1 MIRRRA
7 APREIDPHDWTHQPA
22 RPIAAAGLCIL
33 LACAIPGA
41 IARSAPGTGPSV
53 PAPDMRLDVNTAN
66 HAELMALPGIG
77 RALATAILD
86 YRAAHGPFASLDALD
101 AVRGIGPRT
110 IEDLRP
116 LVVAEPPPTAR

>member
-1 MIRRRA
+1 MIRTRA
-7 APREIDPHDWTHQPA
+7 ARPEADPRDWTRQPA
-22 RPIAAAGLCIL
+22 RPIAAATLCIL
-33 LACAIPGA
+33 LACALPGA
-41 IARSAPGTGPSV
+41 LVRSAPGTGPDA
-53 PAPDMRLDVNTAN
+53 PAPDMRLDVNSAT

-86 YRAAHGPFASLDALD
+86 HRAAHGPFATLDALD

-116 LVVAEPPPTAR
+116 LVVAEPPLKSE